1 MSDND
6 DVYLSPEEQL
16 GEDAPTEEGEEGEE
30 ADKIQVFP
38 LNKEIIIEGLS
49 LLCQTG
55 KKLEHA
61 FIKLDLKDR
70 ALTDIIAISS
80 YIHIRFLDL
89 SNNYISD
96 LSPLASMTHLLWLK
110 VDRNSMKSF
119 KEQPLSE
126 FTFLQWL
133 SVASNQIVDMEGLV
147 GPSIE
152 TLILSGNSIQKINGL
167 RNADFAN
174 LVILE
179 LRGNQLETTSGFDLP
194 NLRKLYLAQNFIKHL
209 EGLEKLERLTTLHL
223 RDNQLVTL
231 EGLCPEMKSLQYL
244 NIRGNAIAEGDAL
257 RSLHFLT
264 SSLKTLVIA
273 ENPVVDAVPYRQT
286 VLILLP
292 QLERI
297 DKEPVTL
304 AERTEARRT
313 IRDLK
318 EGEAAPVPKD

>member
-1 MSDND
+1 PQQSGLVPAYSAESD
-6 DVYLSPEEQL
+6 S
-16 GEDAPTEEGEEGEE
+16 EDEG
-30 ADKIQVFP
+30 ADKDEKEGRLTDWIQVFP

-55 KKLEHA
+55 KKLEH
-61 FIKLDLKDR
+61 LKN
-70 ALTDIIAISS
+70 LIYS

-313 IRDLK
+313 IRDDRAESATHTSL
-318 EGEAAPVPKD
+318 

>member
-16 GEDAPTEEGEEGEE
+16 GEDAPAEEGEEGEE

-110 VDRNSMKSF
+110 
-119 KEQPLSE
+119 QPLSE

-194 NLRKLYLAQNFIKHL
+194 NLRKLYLVIQSIVIWIK
-209 EGLEKLERLTTLHL
+209 
-223 RDNQLVTL
+223 
-231 EGLCPEMKSLQYL
+231 
-244 NIRGNAIAEGDAL
+244 
-257 RSLHFLT
+257 
-264 SSLKTLVIA
+264 
-273 ENPVVDAVPYRQT
+273 
-286 VLILLP
+286 
-292 QLERI
+292 
-297 DKEPVTL
+297 
-304 AERTEARRT
+304 
-313 IRDLK
+313 
-318 EGEAAPVPKD
+318 